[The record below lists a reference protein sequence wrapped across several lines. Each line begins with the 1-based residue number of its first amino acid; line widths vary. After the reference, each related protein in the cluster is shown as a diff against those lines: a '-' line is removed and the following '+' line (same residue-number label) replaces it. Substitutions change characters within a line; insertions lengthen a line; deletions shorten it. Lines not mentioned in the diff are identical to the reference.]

1 MTRKSD
7 TAIAVI
13 AEGEVV
19 LDEKGGQLDLV
30 FDSPLI
36 GKVKNDRALMVWS
49 FFALDR
55 KKVDRMTYDDS
66 RTRIVVTGLQYGV
79 ANMWDK
85 EILIYLISI
94 MQDKLN
100 RGEAIGPTM
109 TFTAADLFRVIG
121 REAGGSAYDRLEE
134 SLKRLR
140 NTSIETNIETG
151 GEGESGGFSW
161 LSEYKLRYR
170 RNTAGE
176 KVLRAVEV
184 TICNWLYR
192 AVTQDKKILTYHA
205 KYFELGPLEKRLY
218 EMARAHCGQQAGIRM
233 NLEKLRLR
241 VGFTDELK
249 QFKWKLGQINKKKA
263 PLPEYG
269 FVIVDPRDPK
279 RLGVALD
286 PALPKPRGR
295 TPLKAYQVF
304 FFRTDNLAKMP
315 TPFQVP
321 DVDVEGA
328 DLFPDSEMSLLQNS

>member
-1 MTRKSD
+1 MARKAD
-7 TAIAVI
+7 TALAVVP
-13 AEGEVV
+13 ENKEVV
-19 LDEKGGQLDLV
+19 LDERGSQLELL

-36 GKVKNDRALMVWS
+36 GKIKNDRTLMVWS

-55 KKVDRMTYDDS
+55 KKVDSMTYDDG
-66 RTRIVVTGLQYGV
+66 RTRIAVTGLQYGI

-94 MQDKLN
+94 MQDKIN
-100 RGEAIGPTM
+100 RGEAVGPTM

-134 SLKRLR
+134 SLKRLK

-170 RNTAGE
+170 RNSAGD
-176 KVLRAVEV
+176 KVLRGVEV
-184 TICNWLYR
+184 TLCNWLYR
-192 AVTQDKKILTYHA
+192 AVTLDKRILTYHA

-249 QFKWKLGQINKKKA
+249 QFKYKLTQIAKKRM
-263 PLPEYG
+263 PLPEFG
-269 FVIVDPRDPK
+269 FMLVDPRDPK
-279 RLGVALD
+279 RLGVMSD

-304 FFRTDNLAKMP
+304 FFRTDNLARMP

-321 DVDVEGA
+321 DVDGEGG
-328 DLFPDSEMSLLQNS
+328 ELLYDDAS